1 MNRAVV
7 HMGRGFSP
15 AGASAKATASPPKR
29 LARRRKGRPTPM
41 LILGMFLV
49 AVPET
54 RQAPPSDWPL
64 VTGQLEAAV
73 LGDDAA
79 GIRRARTDL
88 LRLLA
93 AGPLSDRAPLTQ
105 YAIAYAGWR
114 LSTNPAVSG
123 RERDDLLDDAEER
136 LRTAVKL
143 DPKLA
148 EGYALLSGVYGL
160 KIANSPM
167 SGILLG
173 PRSGSAIDRAEALE
187 PENPRVLLSRG
198 IGKFNTP
205 AMFGGSVKDAETY
218 LRRAIDRFRVES
230 PSKPFP
236 AWGRFDAHAWLGQV
250 HARRGDKAA
259 AREEYR
265 LALEVAPR
273 SGWVQFVLLP
283 ALDKK

>member
-1 MNRAVV
+1 MNRVSCLAVLLV
-7 HMGRGFSP
+7 LIF
-15 AGASAKATASPPKR
+15 GA
-29 LARRRKGRPTPM
+29 
-41 LILGMFLV
+41 I
-49 AVPET
+49 PET
-54 RQAPPSDWPL
+54 RQASLSDLPAITGPL
-64 VTGQLEAAV
+64 EEAV
-73 LGDDAA
+73 LGDDAT

-93 AGPLSDRAPLTQ
+93 AIPSSDRTPLVQ

-114 LSTNPAVSG
+114 LSTNPAASG

-136 LRTAVKL
+136 LKTAVKL
-143 DPKLA
+143 DPKFA

-160 KIANSPM
+160 KIAFSPI
-167 SGILLG
+167 SGMLLG

-187 PENPRVLLSRG
+187 PDNPRVLLSRG

-205 AMFGGSVKDAETY
+205 AMFGGSIKDAETY
-218 LRRAIDRFRVES
+218 LQRAIDRLAVES
-230 PSKPFP
+230 PARPFP

-250 HARRGDKAA
+250 YAKRGDKAA

-265 LALEVAPR
+265 LALKVAPK

-283 ALDKK
+283 ALDRK